1 MRGGAEGLA
10 ERLRATLQRVRE
22 PAVLPEPSE
31 PLDTLESFLAKKR
44 RVRDNVRSPP
54 AAAAAAAA
62 LPGSAEAPI
71 VLDDDD

>member
-22 PAVLPEPSE
+22 PGVLPEPLE
-31 PLDTLESFLAKKR
+31 PLNTLESSLAKKR
-44 RVRDNVRSPP
+44 RVSASVRSPS
-54 AAAAAAAA
+54 AASNVA